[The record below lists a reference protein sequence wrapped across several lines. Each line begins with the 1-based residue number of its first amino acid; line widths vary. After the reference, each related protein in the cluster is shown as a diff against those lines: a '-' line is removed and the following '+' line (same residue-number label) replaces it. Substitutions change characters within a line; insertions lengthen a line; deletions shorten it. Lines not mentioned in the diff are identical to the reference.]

1 MLAAREHDSE
11 VADCCLWNR
20 LFLHRRTHRRD
31 RYPRFRHFFDRNH
44 KIITILLT
52 AVGLVVGLS
61 AVYAARDAANAA
73 KDQVILQTSPFVGTA
88 PRPFGGFTYEDG
100 RRLAGNHPSPYD
112 VGIVGST
119 FYGAVALENI
129 GPGFAVIHLTRWGRS
144 TRSSTSPTGSPQY
157 DHGRAPSCHLWPRPR
172 HNLAIHPP
180 CSARGSRFRARNP
193 FWRWRRRSG
202 FLFRPL

>member
-1 MLAAREHDSE
+1 VSTTAKWLILAFGIAFFCI
-11 VADCCLWNR
+11 VGLIVV
-20 LFLHRRTHRRD
+20 D

-112 VGIVGST
+112 VAIVGST

-129 GPGFAVIHLTRWGRS
+129 GPGFAVIHLTRWGAFDEIINEPYRPPS
-144 TRSSTSPTGSPQY
+144 TTTA
-157 DHGRAPSCHLWPRPR
+157 APPLATFWPRPR

-180 CSARGSRFRARNP
+180 CSARGSRSRARNP
-193 FWRWRRRSG
+193 LWTWRRLSG